1 MKAQGKDGHVS
12 VAARVKV
19 MRKNRKDEERGL
31 TRREALTGAAA
42 AFGFGLAA
50 GKSLSA
56 QERLAEERLAAALPG
71 AKVCILTP
79 EAVQGPFYF
88 DPKLVRDDI
97 TEERRGAP
105 LALTLQV
112 ASVKDCAR
120 LKGARVDLWHAD
132 GQGMYSGY
140 RGQGDDGIST
150 RGKTFL
156 RGTQFTDADGQV
168 RFATI
173 YPGWYPGRTPHIHF
187 KVFLDA
193 TNLVTGQLY
202 FPDDLSAR
210 IYAGVAP
217 YNDRKAKRDIVRNE
231 EDFIFEDQG
240 GAETLIS
247 VTEEGGSYLASLVIG
262 VDRAG

>member
-1 MKAQGKDGHVS
+1 MHKS
-12 VAARVKV
+12 
-19 MRKNRKDEERGL
+19 RKHKEIGL

-42 AFGFGLAA
+42 TLGFGLAA
-50 GKSLSA
+50 GRSLSA
-56 QERLAEERLAAALPG
+56 QERLAATLPG

-88 DPKLVRDDI
+88 DPKLVRADI
-97 TEERRGAP
+97 TEGRRGAP

-112 ASVKDCAR
+112 ASVNDCAR

-150 RGKTFL
+150 RGETFL
-156 RGTQFTDADGQV
+156 RGTQFTDADGQM

-193 TNLVTGQLY
+193 TSLVTGQLY

-240 GAETLIS
+240 GADTLVS